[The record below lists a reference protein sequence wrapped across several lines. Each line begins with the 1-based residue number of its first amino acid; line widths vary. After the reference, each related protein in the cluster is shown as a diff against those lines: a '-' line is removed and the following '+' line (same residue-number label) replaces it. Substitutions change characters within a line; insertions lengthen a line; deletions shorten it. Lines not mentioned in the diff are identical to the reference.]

1 MIKKNKTNKKSIK
14 KSLKKSNKTR
24 KNKLN
29 KVNKQNGSSLFNI
42 ATDMISNTKPLKQ
55 NYQDIITIIY
65 NRNTP
70 KTIMLNS
77 TSPNTLYQSSLVE
90 SVPHI
95 QMKDYENHYLLVIIL
110 PGIKPQLLW
119 AIEIKNG
126 AKIKSILDY
135 YIPRYQDGF
144 RFKILFKLH
153 KYQNNIKETE
163 TFKVDNNMSK
173 ERHVLFN
180 ELKNYLTKNNML
192 IALFL
197 KEVDI
202 IQDKGQNISQFL
214 NMLAK

>member
-1 MIKKNKTNKKSIK
+1 M
-14 KSLKKSNKTR
+14 
-24 KNKLN
+24 
-29 KVNKQNGSSLFNI
+29 
-42 ATDMISNTKPLKQ
+42 
-55 NYQDIITIIY
+55 
-65 NRNTP
+65 
-70 KTIMLNS
+70 
-77 TSPNTLYQSSLVE
+77 
-90 SVPHI
+90 
-95 QMKDYENHYLLVIIL
+95 
-110 PGIKPQLLW
+110 W
-119 AIEIKNG
+119 AIEINNG